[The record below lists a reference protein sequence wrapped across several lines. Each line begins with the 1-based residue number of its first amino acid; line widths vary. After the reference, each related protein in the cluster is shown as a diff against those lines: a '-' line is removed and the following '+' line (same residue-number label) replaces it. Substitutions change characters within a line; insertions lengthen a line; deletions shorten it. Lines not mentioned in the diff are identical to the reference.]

1 MTAMRSELLNS
12 KTVRLEGLGTFT
24 MKARSRGR
32 GVDKEED
39 VHPNQVGAL
48 LCHFMPEYTRPAA
61 IVTTRALL
69 QGVEFQKI
77 GSIGIS
83 GGNGSGNGDG
93 DIVDDPT
100 A

>member
-39 VHPNQVGAL
+39 VNPNQVGAL
-48 LCHFMPEYTRPAA
+48 LCHLHRNIPGLPLL
-61 IVTTRALL
+61 ALPVL
-69 QGVEFQKI
+69 CFRVLSFRR
-77 GSIGIS
+77 
-83 GGNGSGNGDG
+83 
-93 DIVDDPT
+93 
-100 A
+100 